1 MVSMELMTNAQA
13 QKEVMVEET
22 DLRVQMEILE
32 TLVLVET
39 HLEMLMEILERVVQ
53 LEVKLY
59 ISNLSFLI

>member
-1 MVSMELMTNAQA
+1 
-13 QKEVMVEET
+13 MVEET

-32 TLVLVET
+32 TLVLVEI

-59 ISNLSFLI
+59 IFNLSFLI